1 MEYTDSSRQH
11 TDSQTLNSP
20 SMTSSPASSL
30 ICAVMKSRGVSSQRA
45 VDEWVRSYKA
55 NQDSALLALTQF
67 FITVSG
73 CKGEVTSAMQ
83 TTMEHTAIIKKMT
96 EEFGDESGEYPLVKT
111 SRNWKNFRKNFSNLL
126 QVLIKKCQNSIIYD
140 QYLMDNVTSLLT
152 AMSDSEVRA
161 FRHTSTFAVLKLM
174 TALVDVAITVS
185 GNLENA
191 KRQYEAEMGKEREN
205 RAIARLEVLKSTQ
218 CEMEENMEELH
229 NILTFMF
236 QAVFAQRYRDI
247 APEIRAICMEEIGMW
262 IYKFPQHFLA
272 DSYLKYIG
280 WTLYDEVQM
289 VRLACIKTLQ
299 PLYACENFKNEL
311 QLFTIKFKSAI
322 IALTKGNECDVAVE
336 AIHLIISI
344 FKYQNHALT
353 DDDCELMYEHI
364 FSPRRVVAK
373 AAGEFLK
380 ERLSLPSERNV
391 AEAQY
396 KRRKKYRSNT
406 PLIRDLV
413 LFFIESELPE
423 HATYLVDA
431 LIDSNEMVKDWE
443 CMTDLLMEE
452 PESAEE
458 AMSDQEESSLIEIM
472 TCCIRQTVTG
482 EPPEGRIPAKKVM
495 SATDLKRMKMDKLRL
510 TEHFMRALP
519 SMLSKYEADPDKV
532 ANLLLIPQYLELNMY
547 ITSRQEMNL
556 NLLLEKIAKIAEK
569 HNNEVVL
576 ETCAKTLNLL
586 CKEQTIATSC
596 TAVRSTLLCK
606 IVTKYKK
613 QMDEWR
619 AVTENEEIPEEDMA
633 SDMVCSLK
641 KIASFYKFQNLG
653 DFGIWNYLFQLITE
667 AKNGCEAV
675 PAEGVE
681 HCISACFTAILWDL
695 NHLENIT
702 EAGVNISGEL
712 QELRTRLHMY
722 MDAMKE
728 ILGGN
733 IRNCMESAYRS
744 VCYLLLA
751 FSENLGSKVQLSELV
766 YEVDFGLELQL
777 IDFVQQYVFT
787 AADIGDNQFH
797 TQIAAS
803 RKRRNL
809 LASFCR
815 LITCNSL
822 SIRAAAEVF
831 KHYVKYYNE
840 YGDIL
845 KATMRLIR
853 EGNKTKGAVTMLMS
867 LTLVYQ
873 NLEKNQTQINRQC
886 GNFIYLKELAKRFA
900 LLFGVDARKNRKALM
915 TLHHHGIVFSVKYTE
930 SQRESFRYEFEPPP
944 NLSFLE
950 FLTEFSY
957 KLTKEDRK
965 LILTSL
971 DKCFKNYTPII
982 DNEDW
987 QPLFVYRNSLIH
999 GKTVR
1004 QRAANKKT
1012 TGSQK
1017 RRKYHDEELEEVEAS
1032 DKAEEEEEEEVE
1044 TDDEVKVEEEQ
1055 DEVES
1060 PKSAKDLHS
1069 KRKKTGKRPLAES
1082 SPKKEEN
1089 QPPSR
1094 KSKLGDKIRKGRES
1108 GSQKRSRTL
1117 TPSPEL
1123 ESQSTSLSSILSSD
1137 ASGQSKKRRRSFLT
1151 STCMYGEN
1159 DQPSFLMNKSAIS
1172 GVSEESG

>member
-1 MEYTDSSRQH
+1 
-11 TDSQTLNSP
+11 
-20 SMTSSPASSL
+20 
-30 ICAVMKSRGVSSQRA
+30 
-45 VDEWVRSYKA
+45 
-55 NQDSALLALTQF
+55 
-67 FITVSG
+67 
-73 CKGEVTSAMQ
+73 
-83 TTMEHTAIIKKMT
+83 
-96 EEFGDESGEYPLVKT
+96 ESGEYPLVKT

-140 QYLMDNVTSLLT
+140 QYLMDNITSLLT

-205 RAIARLEVLKSTQ
+205 RAIARIEVLKSTR

-391 AEAQY
+391 AEAQS

-431 LIDSNEMVKDWE
+431 LIDSNEMMKDWE

-472 TCCIRQTVTG
+472 TCCIRHTVTG
-482 EPPEGRIPAKKVM
+482 EPPEGRVPARKVM
-495 SATDLKRMKMDKLRL
+495 SAADMKRMKMDKLRL

-532 ANLLLIPQYLELNMY
+532 ANLLSIPQYLELNMY
-547 ITSRQEMNL
+547 ITSRQETNL

-733 IRNCMESAYRS
+733 IRNCMESAYQS

-751 FSENLGSKVQLSELV
+751 FSENLGSKVQLSELI

-787 AADIGDNQFH
+787 AADIGGNQFH

-815 LITCNSL
+815 SITCNSL

-831 KHYVKYYNE
+831 KHYV
-840 YGDIL
+840 
-845 KATMRLIR
+845 
-853 EGNKTKGAVTMLMS
+853 
-867 LTLVYQ
+867 
-873 NLEKNQTQINRQC
+873 
-886 GNFIYLKELAKRFA
+886 KELAKRFA

-965 LILTSL
+965 LMWMLPFPVL
-971 DKCFKNYTPII
+971 F
-982 DNEDW
+982 DW
-987 QPLFVYRNSLIH
+987 KERRLFSNLYMKQRVKVRL
-999 GKTVR
+999 GKEMSEGSEIGRGVR
-1004 QRAANKKT
+1004 QGCPLSPTLFTIYLENMV
-1012 TGSQK
+1012 GVIVGG
-1017 RRKYHDEELEEVEAS
+1017 RRIKCIRFADDMALL
-1032 DKAEEEEEEEVE
+1032 AEEDMLLELNDSCEQYGMKMNTNKTKTMVIGRKVMKVNLRMLNESVE
-1044 TDDEVKVEEEQ
+1044 QVD
-1055 DEVES
+1055 
-1060 PKSAKDLHS
+1060 
-1069 KRKKTGKRPLAES
+1069 
-1082 SPKKEEN
+1082 
-1089 QPPSR
+1089 
-1094 KSKLGDKIRKGRES
+1094 
-1108 GSQKRSRTL
+1108 
-1117 TPSPEL
+1117 
-1123 ESQSTSLSSILSSD
+1123 
-1137 ASGQSKKRRRSFLT
+1137 SFNTRDVLQAVT
-1151 STCMYGEN
+1151 
-1159 DQPSFLMNKSAIS
+1159 
-1172 GVSEESG
+1172 